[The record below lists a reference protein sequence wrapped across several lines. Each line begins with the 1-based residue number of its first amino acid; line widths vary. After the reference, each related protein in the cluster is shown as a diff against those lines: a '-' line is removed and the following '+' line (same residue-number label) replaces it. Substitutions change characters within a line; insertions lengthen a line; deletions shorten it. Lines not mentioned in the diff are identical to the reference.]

1 MPGPKPKPSAL
12 KKLQGTYRADR
23 VVPNEARFDIPI
35 RMPSPPEDLSVD
47 GAKLWRSVGKMLLN
61 AGLYTAGDFIALE
74 LMCMA
79 YGRMKEAER
88 LMVDDGMVLRGKDGG
103 YYQSPYL
110 AIVNRAWDQV
120 RSMLAEFG
128 MTPAERTRVMSTVD
142 NNRETDLADV
152 LFSEVR
158 RNG

>member
-1 MPGPKPKPSAL
+1 MPGPKPKPSVL
-12 KKLQGTYRADR
+12 KKLHGTYRADR
-23 VVPNEARFDIPI
+23 VVPNEARFDVPI
-35 RMPSPPEDLSVD
+35 RMPSPPESLSED

-88 LMVDDGMVLRGKDGG
+88 LMVDEGMVLKSNLGG
-103 YYQSPYL
+103 MYQSPYL
-110 AIVNRAWDQV
+110 AIVNRSWEQV

-128 MTPAERTRVMSTVD
+128 MTPAERTRVMSTGD
-142 NNRETDLADV
+142 NHKEVDLADQ
-152 LFSEVR
+152 LFAEVR
-158 RNG
+158 QHG

>member
-1 MPGPKPKPSAL
+1 MPGPKPKPSVL

-23 VVPNEARFDIPI
+23 VVPNEARFDVPI
-35 RMPSPPEDLSVD
+35 RMPSPPEELSED
-47 GAKLWRSVGKMLLN
+47 GAKLWRSVGKMLLH

-88 LMVDDGMVLRGKDGG
+88 LMADEMVLKSAQGG

-110 AIVNRAWDQV
+110 SIVNRSWEMV

-128 MTPAERTRVMSTVD
+128 MTPAERTRVMSTGD
-142 NNRETDLADV
+142 NHREVDLADQ
-152 LFSEVR
+152 LFAEVR
-158 RNG
+158 NSG